1 MPDEPMNLP
10 GEGPL
15 DPKPERNTTIVVKD
29 PTKQSF
35 WRFRN
40 IALLVLTAVL
50 PATTGWIYNKSE
62 QSVTNY
68 FNKQK
73 SQDERIRILE
83 EDTRERLKELENDHA
98 NNKAIWD
105 AIAEERTKQTEQ
117 EIELRVLQRIVD
129 HEFRRS
135 IMASRPKPEKEPST
149 TPGETPAELFPPLP
163 VPPQPLP
170 VPKPAPRIDPDRY
183 RLEQESKFPKPAPNQ
198 QKK

>member
-1 MPDEPMNLP
+1 MADEPMNLP
-10 GEGPL
+10 GGP
-15 DPKPERNTTIVVKD
+15 DRGTTVLVKD

-40 IALLVLTAVL
+40 IALLFLTATL
-50 PATTGWIYNKSE
+50 PALTGWIYTKSE

-73 SQDERIRILE
+73 SQDERIRALE

-105 AIAEERTKQTEQ
+105 AITEERNKITEQ
-117 EIELRVLQRIVD
+117 EIEIRVLQRIVD
-129 HEFRRS
+129 YELRRS
-135 IMASRPKPEKEPST
+135 IAGFRPATKEPST
-149 TPGETPAELFPPLP
+149 TPGETPAELPPPPAP
-163 VPPQPLP
+163 VPTP
-170 VPKPAPRIDPDRY
+170 VQIPKPAPKIDPDLY
-183 RLEQESKFPKPAPNQ
+183 RLERESKFPKPAPNQ

>member
-1 MPDEPMNLP
+1 MPDEPGGTN
-10 GEGPL
+10 
-15 DPKPERNTTIVVKD
+15 IVVKD

-40 IALLVLTAVL
+40 IALLVVTATL
-50 PATTGWIYNKSE
+50 PALTGWIYTKSE
-62 QSVTNY
+62 QSVANY

-83 EDTRERLKELENDHA
+83 EDTRERLKELESDHA

-135 IMASRPKPEKEPST
+135 IMTARPKPEKEPST

-170 VPKPAPRIDPDRY
+170 VPKPAPRIDADRY
-183 RLEQESKFPKPAPNQ
+183 RLEQESKFPKPPSPNQ